1 MIDQPNL
8 FRIFIGW
15 TVFYPD
21 ENGFYRRNTNRP
33 LKISYLFEFAFS
45 IPNLTHFLEFCTFRL
60 LLPIFSL
67 SLLSNLSLSY
77 SDSLKQIYSPILI
90 SCFFLRAYSNY
101 STAWIIIC
109 SKSFSNFPSIPL
121 CPQRSYVQSLS
132 KSTSANM
139 SHHWS
144 VSACG

>member
-1 MIDQPNL
+1 MASIEGTPTDPKNA
-8 FRIFIGW
+8 
-15 TVFYPD
+15 
-21 ENGFYRRNTNRP
+21 
-33 LKISYLFEFAFS
+33 YLFKFAFS
-45 IPNLTHFLEFCTFRL
+45 IPNLTYFLELCTYRV

-77 SDSLKQIYSPILI
+77 SDSLKQIYSLILI
-90 SCFFLRAYSNY
+90 SCFFFRAYSNY

-139 SHHWS
+139 SHHWR
-144 VSACG
+144 VSACGQNDEKDYFINELDFGNPF